1 MIRVFIADDH
11 AVVRRGVEN
20 ILTEDADILLV
31 GEAGSGRETLQMLRE
46 KSCDVLLLDIAM
58 PEGNGFDVL
67 EQLKSMRP
75 PRPKVLILSMYPEK
89 QYARRALIAGAQ
101 GYLPKDSLPAELLVA
116 IRRVAAGGKYIGQ
129 SLAEDLAE
137 DLAGNTDYLPH
148 QKLSEREFQVMNM
161 LATGKSMPEI
171 AGALLLSESTART
184 YRSRILKK
192 LGVRNTAEIIRFVI
206 QHNLAN

>member
-31 GEAGSGRETLQMLRE
+31 GEAGSGRETLQLLRE

-58 PEGNGFDVL
+58 PDGNGFDVL
-67 EQLKSMRP
+67 EQLKSMQS
-75 PRPKVLILSMYPEK
+75 PRPKVLVLSMYPEK

-101 GYLPKDSLPAELLVA
+101 GYLTKDSLPAELLVA
-116 IRRVAAGGKYIGQ
+116 IRKVAGGGKYIGQ

-137 DLAGNTDYLPH
+137 DLASNSDSLPH
-148 QKLSEREFQVMNM
+148 QKLSEREAQVMNM

-192 LGVRNTAEIIRFVI
+192 LGVRNTAEIIRYVI
-206 QHNLAN
+206 QHDLVN